1 VPNLYTVLE
10 EVEQD
15 LCKIL
20 TTAFDRATF
29 GPLRKIYIGGI
40 EEGTT
45 AKSLPCAAIYLPSW
59 SESEDDDTTI
69 CSESANLN
77 YEIYLHAA
85 KPRGV
90 TIEGEKRRRAQELR
104 SAVKAGTLRH
114 VSLRLPTGDTYEA
127 QDDFKVEAIADSY
140 VIRVNFRFRVEWTD

>member
-1 VPNLYTVLE
+1 MPNLYTVLE

-45 AKSLPCAAIYLPSW
+45 AKSLPYAVIYLPGW
-59 SESEDDDTTI
+59 TEAEDEEGSI

-85 KPRGV
+85 KPRGI
-90 TIEGEKRRRAQELR
+90 TIEQEKRKRAQELR

-114 VSLRLPTGDTYEA
+114 VSLRLATGDTYEA
-127 QDDFKVEAIADSY
+127 QDDFKVEALADSY
-140 VIRVNFRFRVEWTD
+140 VIRVNFRFLVEWTD